1 MEFDSKDFFNS
12 RIWAITLFRENSVR
26 RGYLACAHELQ
37 FLDLEMKC
45 GTILHSNELS
55 YFKALKFDKRRR
67 TYMLGRYAGKK
78 ALSKQLNEL
87 DLTEIE
93 IGTGVFTQ
101 PVVRYL
107 SRDHAGVSISHTNS
121 YACALSYPED
131 HPMGIDLEMVVD
143 SKVNVMKSQILEE
156 ELQLA
161 EKWKLNQTYC
171 STVIWTAKEALSKVV
186 RCGMM
191 NPFEGYA
198 ICELEQTE
206 SCFLGKFRNFGQY
219 RFQSWVLDSFVLTIV
234 LPKKTQMKI
243 EVVLD

>member
-1 MEFDSKDFFNS
+1 M
-12 RIWAITLFRENSVR
+12 
-26 RGYLACAHELQ
+26 ACANELQ
-37 FLDLEMKC
+37 FSDLEMKC
-45 GTILHSNELS
+45 EKILHPNELS
-55 YFKALKFDKRRR
+55 HFRSLKFDKRRR
-67 TYMLGRYAGKK
+67 TYLLGRYAGKK
-78 ALSKQLNEL
+78 ALSKQLNES

-107 SRDHAGVSISHTNS
+107 SRDHAGVSISHTDS
-121 YACALSYPED
+121 YACAVSYPED
-131 HPMGIDLEMVVD
+131 HPMGIDLEIALK
-143 SKVNVMKSQILEE
+143 SKVNVMKSQILDE
-156 ELQLA
+156 ELQLTA
-161 EKWKLNQTYC
+161 KWKLNQTYS

-206 SCFLGKFRNFGQY
+206 SSFLGKFRNFGQY
-219 RFQSWVLDSFVLTIV
+219 RFQSWILDSFVLTIV